1 MQPDETTE
9 QFVAFICYRD
19 MSPRSATAVAEK
31 CNLSASYIEKLS
43 ARFSWVERTRAW
55 LAELDRANQAAQKDA
70 VVAMNTRHA
79 QLASVM
85 QSKIVER
92 LSAIDVSKLSARD
105 LATWLDVSVRIERT
119 ARGEATEILSHR
131 FSQMSD
137 TELIAFV
144 DGSQIPNYLSTAA
157 VDRLLEGID
166 GDENKE

>member
-1 MQPDETTE
+1 
-9 QFVAFICYRD
+9 
-19 MSPRSATAVAEK
+19 
-31 CNLSASYIEKLS
+31 
-43 ARFSWVERTRAW
+43 
-55 LAELDRANQAAQKDA
+55 
-70 VVAMNTRHA
+70 
-79 QLASVM
+79 
-85 QSKIVER
+85 
-92 LSAIDVSKLSARD
+92 
-105 LATWLDVSVRIERT
+105 VSVRIERT